1 MLTGI
6 METSSNTPASRS
18 LFAAASRRLGI
29 ADRTTYATRIP
40 PISSATRSS
49 ATSRAAPRPRAGF
62 VDRYGA
68 SAEFLAVECTNGS
81 QSLCSGRHLHKGESL
96 GAARFSILNYV
107 NLLHLAVCF
116 ESFA

>member
-40 PISSATRSS
+40 PISSAT
-49 ATSRAAPRPRAGF
+49 SRAALRPRAGF

-68 SAEFLAVECTNGS
+68 SAEFLAVECTSGS